1 MSRGLTKFLTRKE
14 SKMICIYEE
23 EGMFRLIVDGERGP
37 LYPDRQS
44 ASKAAHAILDL
55 MDQVY
60 NAMYGVTNDDVRD

>member
-1 MSRGLTKFLTRKE
+1 
-14 SKMICIYEE
+14 MICIYEE
-23 EGMFRLIVDGERGP
+23 EGMFRIIVDGERGP